1 MSLGGR
7 GEGWTNRINASMAEP
22 QSPVTP
28 GSGTLGRFASVTPL
42 AVFCMLDP
50 FLGVGLPCP
59 EQKHRYMF
67 PNSDRIGL
75 LIFVS
80 KFKNHREGLT
90 G

>member
-1 MSLGGR
+1 
-7 GEGWTNRINASMAEP
+7 MAEP

-28 GSGTLGRFASVTPL
+28 GSGTLGKFASVSPV
-42 AVFCMLDP
+42 AVLCMLDP
-50 FLGVGLPCP
+50 FLRVGLLCP
-59 EQKHRYMF
+59 EQKHRYMIF

-80 KFKNHREGLT
+80 KFKSHREGLT